1 MLQAAIG
8 EGQQRGVQWALG
20 VLQDGIVLV
29 DVLYHLRV
37 ELILLKYTSG
47 EKNSVDN
54 TSRHSNKN
62 KLSHAFK
69 RPAANLEASQ

>member
-29 DVLYHLRV
+29 DVLHHLRV

-47 EKNSVDN
+47 KQ
-54 TSRHSNKN
+54 
-62 KLSHAFK
+62 KLC
-69 RPAANLEASQ
+69 